1 MTIGL
6 YDTFANLQGCH
17 IIREALYRFFAG
29 FLKMYLGGGE
39 KVHNE
44 WYAHQ
49 YGWKYFLVLTDCD
62 R

>member
-6 YDTFANLQGCH
+6 YETFANLQGCH

-44 WYAHQ
+44 
-49 YGWKYFLVLTDCD
+49 
-62 R
+62 